1 MKKVL
6 LNEEMYY
13 TPNFDYEQLKN
24 RRKKFATNRINW
36 FMNNSPKQDYQFPKD
51 NITDFDNRK
60 QYDYYQED
68 VKEDPIR
75 KLFENRRSTLLN
87 SFEGNW
93 NREEL
98 FELLTIAVV
107 PNPR

>member
-13 TPNFDYEQLKN
+13 TPNFDYDQLKN

-51 NITDFDNRK
+51 NPTDFDSNK
-60 QYDYYQED
+60 TVYYYQEN
-68 VKEDPIR
+68 KCR
-75 KLFENRRSTLLN
+75 
-87 SFEGNW
+87 
-93 NREEL
+93 
-98 FELLTIAVV
+98 
-107 PNPR
+107 